1 MAALGAC
8 VSWIWSSWELNA
20 LTDVLETCVLQMA
33 LSNSPTFHGPYSLQV
48 LRASWE
54 VQVVEL
60 SWSRDVLD
68 AGHQS
73 TPQDL
78 CWTWKL
84 WSPPSLRSIRIHRI
98 FLLLLPVGDFS
109 WKTSHGKSLSQQWHR
124 AHRSTLPLF
133 QEHLCTYQLKT
144 NPNF

>member
-84 WSPPSLRSIRIHRI
+84 WSPPSLRSICVHRI
-98 FLLLLPVGDFS
+98 FFIIITSWWFLMKDISREESQPAMAQGASLHSSFVSGAPLHLPAEN
-109 WKTSHGKSLSQQWHR
+109 Q
-124 AHRSTLPLF
+124 P
-133 QEHLCTYQLKT
+133 
-144 NPNF
+144 